1 MKRFFPNE
9 EEALEETTLADEEES
24 RGGGEGFGIIPSRK
38 ASHGKS
44 PPAIW
49 PRPASHT
56 TSPSTTRSNAT
67 KSPEIPKG
75 PKYLRERERDISSP
89 PQDYQRS
96 GLTPPS
102 AYIPRRTS
110 GQHDSTED
118 DRARVEAS
126 PAVKD
131 ISSAPAAPPA
141 ELYQLVNQV
150 GEGTFG
156 KVYKA
161 KNVVTG
167 NLVALKRI
175 KVEAEKDGFPV
186 TALREIKLLQ
196 SLSHPNIIFLHEMMV
211 SKGNVYMVFDYMEHD
226 LTGVLSQTQF
236 NFEPAHLKSL
246 CHQMLRGLEYLH
258 QKGVVHRD
266 MKGSNILVNGRGE
279 LKLADFGLARIFQ
292 KRRKNDYTNR
302 VITLWYRPP
311 ELLLGT
317 TVYGPEVDMWSAGTI
332 MLELFTKKPVFQGND
347 EIHQLEVIYRI
358 LGTATI
364 DRWPGLADMPWYEL
378 VKPKEI
384 FRNYF
389 RAAFQKYM
397 SPAALDLAEG
407 LLTYD
412 PEKRLTASDALNAPY
427 FVTEDPPMAL
437 PVGLATVE
445 GEWHELETKRE
456 REKRRR
462 GKKEE
467 LPSGA
472 NTHEAPNG
480 TD

>member
-1 MKRFFPNE
+1 MNAKFQPVQSSFTGTSSSSANVAAAYGRRTLALGDPPPGPRADTRAGPKQIGLANSVPTGPKGMYPPPQHAGLATANMKSGDSIPGGKTTSSGRPGFRPIGNYGKPQGNSAMKRFFPSE
-9 EEALEETTLADEEES
+9 EEAVEETTPTDEPES

-75 PKYLRERERDISSP
+75 PKYLRERDISSP

-102 AYIPRRTS
+102 AYIARRAS
-110 GQHDSTED
+110 GRHDSMED
-118 DRARVEAS
+118 DPARVEPS

-131 ISSAPAAPPA
+131 IGSAPAAPPA

-211 SKGNVYMVFDYMEHD
+211 SKGKFY
-226 LTGVLSQTQF
+226 
-236 NFEPAHLKSL
+236 
-246 CHQMLRGLEYLH
+246 
-258 QKGVVHRD
+258 
-266 MKGSNILVNGRGE
+266 SNIG
-279 LKLADFGLARIFQ
+279 
-292 KRRKNDYTNR
+292 
-302 VITLWYRPP
+302 
-311 ELLLGT
+311 
-317 TVYGPEVDMWSAGTI
+317 
-332 MLELFTKKPVFQGND
+332 
-347 EIHQLEVIYRI
+347 
-358 LGTATI
+358 
-364 DRWPGLADMPWYEL
+364 
-378 VKPKEI
+378 
-384 FRNYF
+384 
-389 RAAFQKYM
+389 
-397 SPAALDLAEG
+397 
-407 LLTYD
+407 
-412 PEKRLTASDALNAPY
+412 
-427 FVTEDPPMAL
+427 
-437 PVGLATVE
+437 
-445 GEWHELETKRE
+445 
-456 REKRRR
+456 
-462 GKKEE
+462 
-467 LPSGA
+467 
-472 NTHEAPNG
+472 
-480 TD
+480 